1 MSDFIEDSLLQRM
14 LRCASTTRLLLLL
27 TVTLCAALLTGCTRK
42 REVTGQAFIVSH
54 LDNNVK
60 IGLVSIHV
68 VSEAQVIAAAEKAIT
83 GSGSFYKDLDIT
95 RMPHSDG
102 WTADRLFWVALGKP
116 ATKTD
121 ADGRFAVHVRGKSWL
136 LAYSSSMAART
147 YTWAVPVEPATSTL
161 LLSNDNMLVNSDYS
175 RRFLAQFPSVKEMV
189 RHRFERAAAEAA
201 ADAARAAADAARAA
215 ADAARAAAARA
226 AADAARAAADAA
238 LAAAIAQLAAEKRLQ
253 WTGAAMRRAGMA
265 DDRVKKALTQGGTVV
280 AWGNNVGGQTRVP
293 AGLTGVVAIAA
304 GVYYTV
310 ALKADGTVVA
320 WGKNNYGQ
328 TDVPA
333 GLTGVEAIAAG
344 KYHTVALKANGTVV
358 AWGYNDEGQTRVP
371 AGLTGVVAIAAG
383 DYYTVALKADGTVVA
398 WGKNN
403 YGQTEVPAGRIGVV
417 AIAAGGW
424 HTVALKADGT
434 VVACGSDSSGQ
445 TRVPAGL
452 HGVAAIAAGY
462 NYTVALRADGT
473 VVAWGSDSSGQTR
486 VPAGLNDV
494 VAITAG
500 YNHTVALKLN

>member
-215 ADAARAAAARA
+215 AARA

-320 WGKNNYGQ
+320 WGKNNYGQTDVPAGLTGVEAIAAGDYHTAALKADGTIVAWGDNGGGQ

-452 HGVAAIAAGY
+452 
-462 NYTVALRADGT
+462 
-473 VVAWGSDSSGQTR
+473 
-486 VPAGLNDV
+486 NDV

>member
-201 ADAARAAADAARAA
+201 ADAARAAADAA
-215 ADAARAAAARA
+215 
-226 AADAARAAADAA
+226 

-417 AIAAGGW
+417 AIAAGVW